1 MYAGM
6 YFVFIDKKIVGR
18 VSLKEN
24 RTWGF
29 FVLETNFDAD
39 GLPTMLSAVEKLL
52 TYTPFDE
59 TYDVLIKKVSHHD
72 LNGGSAGR

>member
-6 YFVFIDKKIVGR
+6 YDIFIDKKIVGW

-29 FVLETNFDAD
+29 VVFETNFDAD

-52 TYTPFDE
+52 THTPFNE
-59 TYDVLIKKVSHHD
+59 TYDIFIKVTPDSD
-72 LNGGSAGR
+72 VA